1 MAKTSKNTPNLKKSP
16 SPRITKALA
25 NKFLARVPERH
36 VFYLN
41 SGSILRDIGELK
53 EALAIM
59 SDSTFSYHSNE
70 IKKDFCN
77 WIRDVVG
84 DVQLARNLE
93 DVTSRE
99 QAMKIVE
106 ERCKLLS
113 SKAVGS
119 R

>member
-1 MAKTSKNTPNLKKSP
+1 MAKTSKNSTNLKKSP

-25 NKFLARVPERH
+25 KKFLARVPERH

-41 SGSILRDIGELK
+41 NGSILRDIGELK

-59 SDSTFSYHSNE
+59 SDPTFSYHSNE

-106 ERCKLLS
+106 ERCNLLS
-113 SKAVGS
+113 SKAVDS